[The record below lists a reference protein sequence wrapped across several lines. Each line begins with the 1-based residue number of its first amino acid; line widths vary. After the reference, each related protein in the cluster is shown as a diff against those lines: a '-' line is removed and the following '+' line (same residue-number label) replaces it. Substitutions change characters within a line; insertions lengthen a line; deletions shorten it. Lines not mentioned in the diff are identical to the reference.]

1 MEESIPFIV
10 FAVVVLAFAVLF
22 LKAGIKIISQSDIY
36 IVERLGKFHKV
47 LDGGFHII
55 IPFVDQIRAEITV
68 REQLVD
74 ITKQQ
79 VITKDNVNISVDG
92 IVFLK
97 VVDGKM
103 ALYNVD
109 SYKRAIA
116 NLAMTTLRGEIGAM
130 NLDDTLSSRDRL
142 NSALQRALGDAA
154 DNWGVKIMR
163 VEISEISVP
172 HGIEEAMN
180 LQMKAEREKRAI
192 ELKAQAEKEALIR
205 NAEALKQEKVLQAE
219 AIERMADAKKYE
231 QIALATAQKEAMDMI
246 NESMAQNAKAAEFLL
261 ARDRV
266 GAFNE
271 LAKNGSK
278 DKILVPYEATE
289 LIGSLSVIK
298 NFIGAGS
305 QEGAQNLSV
314 KK

>member
-22 LKAGIKIISQSDIY
+22 LKAGIKISSQSDFY
-36 IVERLGKFHKV
+36 IVERLVKFHKV

-55 IPFVDQIRAEITV
+55 IPFVDQIRAVITV

-289 LIGSLSVIK
+289 LIGSLSVLK
-298 NFIGAGS
+298 DFLGAR
-305 QEGAQNLSV
+305 AA
-314 KK
+314 K

>member
-55 IPFVDQIRAEITV
+55 IPFVDQIRAVITV

-172 HGIEEAMN
+172 QGIEEAMN

-289 LIGSLSVIK
+289 LIGSLSVLK
-298 NFIGAGS
+298 DFLGARV
-305 QEGAQNLSV
+305 A
-314 KK
+314 K

>member
-10 FAVVVLAFAVLF
+10 FVVVVLAFAVLF

-55 IPFVDQIRAEITV
+55 IPFVDQIRAVITV

-172 HGIEEAMN
+172 QGIEEAMN

-289 LIGSLSVIK
+289 LIGSLSVLK
-298 NFIGAGS
+298 DFLGAR
-305 QEGAQNLSV
+305 AA
-314 KK
+314 K

>member
-22 LKAGIKIISQSDIY
+22 LKSGIKIISQSDIY

-55 IPFVDQIRAEITV
+55 IPLVDQIRAQITV

-74 ITKQQ
+74 ISKQQ

-172 HGIEEAMN
+172 QGIEEAMN

-289 LIGSLSVIK
+289 LIGSLSVLK
-298 NFIGAGS
+298 DFLGAR
-305 QEGAQNLSV
+305 AA
-314 KK
+314 K

>member
-55 IPFVDQIRAEITV
+55 IPFVDQIRAVITV

-172 HGIEEAMN
+172 QGIEEAMN

-289 LIGSLSVIK
+289 LIGSLSVLK
-298 NFIGAGS
+298 DFLGAG
-305 QEGAQNLSV
+305 AA
-314 KK
+314 K

>member
-55 IPFVDQIRAEITV
+55 IPFVDQIRAVITV

-231 QIALATAQKEAMDMI
+231 QIALAMAQKEAMDMI

-289 LIGSLSVIK
+289 LIGSLSVLK
-298 NFIGAGS
+298 DFLGAR
-305 QEGAQNLSV
+305 AA
-314 KK
+314 K

>member
-1 MEESIPFIV
+1 MEDGIPFIV

-22 LKAGIKIISQSDIY
+22 LKSGIKIISQSDIY

-55 IPFVDQIRAEITV
+55 IPFVDQIRAQITV

-74 ITKQQ
+74 ISKQQ

-289 LIGSLSVIK
+289 LIGSLSVLK
-298 NFIGAGS
+298 DFLGAR
-305 QEGAQNLSV
+305 SV
-314 KK
+314 K

>member
-47 LDGGFHII
+47 LDSGFHII
-55 IPFVDQIRAEITV
+55 IPFVDQIRAVITV

-289 LIGSLSVIK
+289 LIGSLSVLK
-298 NFIGAGS
+298 DFLGAR
-305 QEGAQNLSV
+305 AA
-314 KK
+314 K

>member
-1 MEESIPFIV
+1 MEDSIPFIV

-55 IPFVDQIRAEITV
+55 IPFVDQIRAVITV

-289 LIGSLSVIK
+289 LIGSLSVLK
-298 NFIGAGS
+298 DFLGAR
-305 QEGAQNLSV
+305 AA
-314 KK
+314 K

>member
-1 MEESIPFIV
+1 MEDSVPFIV

-22 LKAGIKIISQSDIY
+22 LKSGIKIISQSDIY

-55 IPFVDQIRAEITV
+55 IPLVDQIRAQITV

-74 ITKQQ
+74 ISKQQ

-289 LIGSLSVIK
+289 LIGSLSVLK
-298 NFIGAGS
+298 DFLGAR
-305 QEGAQNLSV
+305 AA
-314 KK
+314 K

>member
-1 MEESIPFIV
+1 
-10 FAVVVLAFAVLF
+10 VLAFAVLF

-55 IPFVDQIRAEITV
+55 IPFVDQIRAVITV

-289 LIGSLSVIK
+289 LIGSLSVLK
-298 NFIGAGS
+298 DFLGAR
-305 QEGAQNLSV
+305 AA
-314 KK
+314 K

>member
-10 FAVVVLAFAVLF
+10 FAVFVLAFAVLF

-55 IPFVDQIRAEITV
+55 IPFVDQIRAVITV

-289 LIGSLSVIK
+289 LIGSLSVLK
-298 NFIGAGS
+298 DFLGAR
-305 QEGAQNLSV
+305 AA
-314 KK
+314 K

>member
-1 MEESIPFIV
+1 MEESIPFVV

-55 IPFVDQIRAEITV
+55 IPFVDQIRAVITV

-289 LIGSLSVIK
+289 LIGSLSVLK
-298 NFIGAGS
+298 DFLGTRA
-305 QEGAQNLSV
+305 A
-314 KK
+314 K

>member
-1 MEESIPFIV
+1 MEESIPFVV

-55 IPFVDQIRAEITV
+55 IPFVDQIRAVITV

-172 HGIEEAMN
+172 QGIEEAMN

-289 LIGSLSVIK
+289 LIGSLSILK
-298 NFIGAGS
+298 DFLGAR
-305 QEGAQNLSV
+305 AA
-314 KK
+314 K

>member
-36 IVERLGKFHKV
+36 IVERLGRFHKV

-55 IPFVDQIRAEITV
+55 IPFVDQIRAVITV

-289 LIGSLSVIK
+289 LIGSLSVLK
-298 NFIGAGS
+298 DFLGAR
-305 QEGAQNLSV
+305 AA
-314 KK
+314 K

>member
-1 MEESIPFIV
+1 MEDSIPFIV

-22 LKAGIKIISQSDIY
+22 LKSGIKIISQSDIY

-55 IPFVDQIRAEITV
+55 IPLVDQIRAQITV

-74 ITKQQ
+74 ISKQQ

-289 LIGSLSVIK
+289 LIGSLSVLK
-298 NFIGAGS
+298 DFLGAR
-305 QEGAQNLSV
+305 AA
-314 KK
+314 K

>member
-1 MEESIPFIV
+1 MEESVPFIV

-55 IPFVDQIRAEITV
+55 IPFVDQIRAQITV

-289 LIGSLSVIK
+289 LIGSLSVLK
-298 NFIGAGS
+298 DFLGAR
-305 QEGAQNLSV
+305 AA
-314 KK
+314 K

>member
-1 MEESIPFIV
+1 MEGFVTTVIV
-10 FAVVVLAFAVLF
+10 FCVLIAAI
-22 LKAGIKIISQSDIY
+22 LKMGVKIVSQSEIL
-36 IVERLGKFHKV
+36 IIERLGRFHKV

-55 IPFVDQIRAEITV
+55 VPFFDAVRAKMSV

-74 ITKQQ
+74 ISKQQ

-97 VVDGKM
+97 VIDGKM
-103 ALYNVD
+103 ALYNVED
-109 SYKRAIA
+109 YRRAIS
-116 NLAMTTLRGEIGAM
+116 NLAMTTLRSAIGEM
-130 NLDDTLSSRDRL
+130 SLDSTLSSRDQL
-142 NSALQRALGDAA
+142 NSKLQIALGDAA

-180 LQMKAEREKRAI
+180 MQMKAEREKRAI
-192 ELKAQAEKEALIR
+192 ELKALAEKEALIR

-231 QIALATAQKEAMDMI
+231 QIAIATAQKEAMDMI
-246 NESMAQNAKAAEFLL
+246 NDSMSKNANAAEFLL

-266 GAFNE
+266 GAFSE
-271 LAKNGSK
+271 LAKNSSK

-289 LIGSLSVIK
+289 LIGSLSVLK
-298 NFIGAGS
+298 NFLAKDK
-305 QEGAQNLSV
+305 A
-314 KK
+314 

>member
-1 MEESIPFIV
+1 MSSEILVIFFV
-10 FAVVVLAFAVLF
+10 LCAVILVALF
-22 LKAGIKIISQSDIY
+22 LKAAVKIVSQADTLI
-36 IVERLGKFHKV
+36 IERLGRFHKV

-55 IPFVDQIRAEITV
+55 IPFVDQIRSVITV

-97 VVDGKM
+97 VFDGKM
-103 ALYNVD
+103 AVYNVD

-289 LIGSLSVIK
+289 LIGSLSVLK
-298 NFIGAGS
+298 DFLGAR
-305 QEGAQNLSV
+305 AA
-314 KK
+314 K

>member
-1 MEESIPFIV
+1 MEDSIPFIV

-22 LKAGIKIISQSDIY
+22 LKSGIKIISQSDIY

-55 IPFVDQIRAEITV
+55 IPLVDQIRAQITV

-74 ITKQQ
+74 ISKQQ

-154 DNWGVKIMR
+154 DNWGAKIMR

-289 LIGSLSVIK
+289 LIGSLSVLK
-298 NFIGAGS
+298 DFLGAR
-305 QEGAQNLSV
+305 AA
-314 KK
+314 K

>member
-55 IPFVDQIRAEITV
+55 IPFIDQIRAVITV

-289 LIGSLSVIK
+289 LIGSLSVLK
-298 NFIGAGS
+298 DFLGAR
-305 QEGAQNLSV
+305 AA
-314 KK
+314 K

>member
-10 FAVVVLAFAVLF
+10 FAVVMLAFAVLF

-289 LIGSLSVIK
+289 LIGSLSVLK
-298 NFIGAGS
+298 DFLGAR
-305 QEGAQNLSV
+305 AA
-314 KK
+314 K

>member
-142 NSALQRALGDAA
+142 NSALPRALGDAA

-289 LIGSLSVIK
+289 LIGSLSVLK
-298 NFIGAGS
+298 DFLGAR
-305 QEGAQNLSV
+305 AA
-314 KK
+314 K